1 MELDKN
7 ASIIN
12 EKKKKGYAMSPIWKG
27 FLIGSSL
34 GIFAALFG
42 ITDNMPRS
50 VLLGI
55 IGGLG
60 AGLTFKLREG
70 KKK

>member
-1 MELDKN
+1 
-7 ASIIN
+7 
-12 EKKKKGYAMSPIWKG
+12 MSPVWKG

-42 ITDNMPRS
+42 VTDNMPRS

-55 IGGLG
+55 IGGIC
-60 AGLTFKLREG
+60 AGITFKILES